1 MTQSTRSD
9 GMAMLCLRPNL
20 KHTRW
25 IPSTKL
31 ALHPLAAPAFE
42 TYRNIRVSAWI
53 SPALADPLLAVRS
66 DKVGALFFGNFAAR
80 MAFADRETIPV
91 VVFDGLEGADIAR
104 HAWAE
109 ITSLAFNQLHPRRGF
124 QDLKRALQL
133 APEDVTKMSIGQ
145 TTDAAL
151 ARHLAVD
158 ISRFRGTQ
166 R

>member
-9 GMAMLCLRPNL
+9 GMATLCLRPSL

-31 ALHPLAAPAFE
+31 GIHPLAAPAFE

-53 SPALADPLLAVRS
+53 STALADPLLVVRS
-66 DKVGALFFGNFAAR
+66 DRERALFFGNFAAR
-80 MAFADRETIPV
+80 MAFAEHETMPAI
-91 VVFDGLEGADIAR
+91 VFDGLDDADIIR
-104 HAWAE
+104 IAWAE
-109 ITSLAFNQLHPRRGF
+109 ITRLAFDQLHPKGGF

-133 APEDVTKMSIGQ
+133 TPEGVTKMTVGQ

-151 ARHLAVD
+151 ARHLGIN
-158 ISRFRGTQ
+158 ISRFRGE
-166 R
+166 RR